1 MSGDSPKA
9 SGVAGR
15 YATALIDLADE
26 QGALDQVASHL
37 NTLAQALDTNDD
49 LMRLVRS
56 PVFRADDQIRAI
68 DAVMS
73 ALGISG
79 LAANFVKLMA
89 KNRRLFALRDTIEAF
104 KALLAERR
112 GEISATVTSA
122 QPLSEAQLGEVR
134 DMLSASAGRNVQLE
148 TAVDPSLLGGLI
160 VKMGSRMIDN
170 SLRTKLNSLR
180 TVMKEAG

>member
-1 MSGDSPKA
+1 
-9 SGVAGR
+9 
-15 YATALIDLADE
+15 
-26 QGALDQVASHL
+26 
-37 NTLAQALDTNDD
+37 
-49 LMRLVRS
+49 
-56 PVFRADDQIRAI
+56 
-68 DAVMS
+68 
-73 ALGISG
+73 SG